1 MNKNI
6 ILLVIAVI
14 IVSLFI
20 ITVQNAKVKKI
31 ASKENTTYVNIF
43 KSRDIEVVILYNN
56 HSEDYFKEGM
66 NDTKFIL
73 DENNIKDIFT
83 YKWFIL

>member
-1 MNKNI
+1 MNKNT

-43 KSRDIEVVILYNN
+43 KSRDIEVVILDNN

-83 YKWFIL
+83 YK

>member
-43 KSRDIEVVILYNN
+43 KSRDIEVVILDNN

-83 YKWFIL
+83 YE

>member
-1 MNKNI
+1 MNKNT

-14 IVSLFI
+14 IVLLFI
-20 ITVQNAKVKKI
+20 ITVQNANVKKI
-31 ASKENTTYVNIF
+31 ASKENITYVNIL
-43 KSRDIEVVILYNN
+43 KSRDIEVVILDNN

-73 DENNIKDIFT
+73 DENNIKDIFK

>member
-20 ITVQNAKVKKI
+20 ITVQNANVKKI

-43 KSRDIEVVILYNN
+43 KSRDIEVVILDNN
-56 HSEDYFKEGM
+56 HSEDYFKEEM

-73 DENNIKDIFT
+73 DENNIKDIFK
-83 YKWFIL
+83 YK

>member
-1 MNKNI
+1 MNKNT

-31 ASKENTTYVNIF
+31 ASKENITYVNIL
-43 KSRDIEVVILYNN
+43 KSRDIEVVILDNN

-83 YKWFIL
+83 YK

>member
-1 MNKNI
+1 MNKNT

-43 KSRDIEVVILYNN
+43 KSRDIEVVILDNN
-56 HSEDYFKEGM
+56 HSEDYFKEEM

-73 DENNIKDIFT
+73 DENNIKDIFK

>member
-1 MNKNI
+1 MNKNT

-31 ASKENTTYVNIF
+31 ASKENTTYVNIL
-43 KSRDIEVVILYNN
+43 KSRDIEVVILDNN

-83 YKWFIL
+83 YK

>member
-1 MNKNI
+1 
-6 ILLVIAVI
+6 LVIAVI
-14 IVSLFI
+14 IILLFI

-31 ASKENTTYVNIF
+31 ASKENTTYVNIL
-43 KSRDIEVVILYNN
+43 KSIDIEVVILDNN

-73 DENNIKDIFT
+73 DENNIKDIFK

>member
-1 MNKNI
+1 MNKNT
-6 ILLVIAVI
+6 ILLLIAVI

-43 KSRDIEVVILYNN
+43 KSRDIEMVILDNN

-73 DENNIKDIFT
+73 DENNIKDIFK
-83 YKWFIL
+83 YK

>member
-20 ITVQNAKVKKI
+20 ITVQNANVKKI
-31 ASKENTTYVNIF
+31 ASKENTTYVNIL
-43 KSRDIEVVILYNN
+43 KSRDIEVVILDNN
-56 HSEDYFKEGM
+56 NSEDYFKEGM

-83 YKWFIL
+83 YK

>member
-1 MNKNI
+1 MNKNT

-20 ITVQNAKVKKI
+20 ITVQNANVKKI
-31 ASKENTTYVNIF
+31 ASKENITYVNIL
-43 KSRDIEVVILYNN
+43 KSRDIEVVILDNN
-56 HSEDYFKEGM
+56 HSKDYFKEGM

-73 DENNIKDIFT
+73 DENNIKDIFK
-83 YKWFIL
+83 YK

>member
-43 KSRDIEVVILYNN
+43 KSRDIEVVILDNN
-56 HSEDYFKEGM
+56 HSEDYFKEEM

-73 DENNIKDIFT
+73 DENNIKDIFK
-83 YKWFIL
+83 YK

>member
-20 ITVQNAKVKKI
+20 ITVQNANVKKI
-31 ASKENTTYVNIF
+31 ASKENTTYVNIL
-43 KSRDIEVVILYNN
+43 KSRDIEVVILDNN

-83 YKWFIL
+83 YK

>member
-43 KSRDIEVVILYNN
+43 KSRDIEVVILDNN
-56 HSEDYFKEGM
+56 HSEDYFKEGRM
-66 NDTKFIL
+66 IQGL
-73 DENNIKDIFT
+73 
-83 YKWFIL
+83 Y

>member
-20 ITVQNAKVKKI
+20 ITVQNANVKKI
-31 ASKENTTYVNIF
+31 ASKENTTYVNIL
-43 KSRDIEVVILYNN
+43 KSRDIEGVILDNN
-56 HSEDYFKEGM
+56 NSEDYFKEGM

-83 YKWFIL
+83 YK

>member
-20 ITVQNAKVKKI
+20 ITVQNANVKKI
-31 ASKENTTYVNIF
+31 ASKENTTYVNIL
-43 KSRDIEVVILYNN
+43 KSIDIEVVILDNN

-83 YKWFIL
+83 YK

>member
-1 MNKNI
+1 MNKNT
-6 ILLVIAVI
+6 ILLLIAVI

-43 KSRDIEVVILYNN
+43 KSRDIEMVILDNN

-83 YKWFIL
+83 YK

>member
-1 MNKNI
+1 MNKNT

-20 ITVQNAKVKKI
+20 ITVQNANVKKI
-31 ASKENTTYVNIF
+31 ASKENTTYVNIL
-43 KSRDIEVVILYNN
+43 KSRDIEVVILDNN

-83 YKWFIL
+83 YK

>member
-43 KSRDIEVVILYNN
+43 KSRDIEVVILDNN

-66 NDTKFIL
+66 NDTNFIL

-83 YKWFIL
+83 YK

>member
-43 KSRDIEVVILYNN
+43 KSRDIEVVILDNN

-73 DENNIKDIFT
+73 DENNIKDIFK

>member
-31 ASKENTTYVNIF
+31 ASKENTTYVNIL
-43 KSRDIEVVILYNN
+43 KSRDIEVVILDNN

-83 YKWFIL
+83 YK

>member
-1 MNKNI
+1 MNKNT

-20 ITVQNAKVKKI
+20 ITVQNANVKKI
-31 ASKENTTYVNIF
+31 ASKENTTYVNIL
-43 KSRDIEVVILYNN
+43 KSRDIEVIILDNN

-83 YKWFIL
+83 YK

>member
-1 MNKNI
+1 MNKNT

-43 KSRDIEVVILYNN
+43 KSRDIEVVILDNN

-73 DENNIKDIFT
+73 DENNIKDIFK
-83 YKWFIL
+83 YK

>member
-1 MNKNI
+1 M
-6 ILLVIAVI
+6 
-14 IVSLFI
+14 FI

-31 ASKENTTYVNIF
+31 ASKENTTYVNIL
-43 KSRDIEVVILYNN
+43 KSRDIEVVILDNN

-66 NDTKFIL
+66 NDTNFIL

-83 YKWFIL
+83 YEWFIL

>member
-1 MNKNI
+1 
-6 ILLVIAVI
+6 LVIAVI
-14 IVSLFI
+14 IILLFI

-31 ASKENTTYVNIF
+31 ASKENTTYVNIL
-43 KSRDIEVVILYNN
+43 KSRDIEVVILDNN

-66 NDTKFIL
+66 NDTNFIL
-73 DENNIKDIFT
+73 DENNIKNIFT

>member
-43 KSRDIEVVILYNN
+43 KSRDIEVVILDNN

>member
-1 MNKNI
+1 MNKNT

-43 KSRDIEVVILYNN
+43 KSRDIEVVILDNN
-56 HSEDYFKEGM
+56 HSEDYFKEEM

-73 DENNIKDIFT
+73 DENNIKDIFK
-83 YKWFIL
+83 YK

>member
-20 ITVQNAKVKKI
+20 ITVQNANVKKI
-31 ASKENTTYVNIF
+31 ASKENITYVNIL
-43 KSRDIEVVILYNN
+43 KSRDIEVVILDNN

-83 YKWFIL
+83 YK

>member
-1 MNKNI
+1 MNKNT

-20 ITVQNAKVKKI
+20 ITVQNANVKKI
-31 ASKENTTYVNIF
+31 ASKENTTYVNIL
-43 KSRDIEVVILYNN
+43 KSRDIEVVILDNN
-56 HSEDYFKEGM
+56 NSEDYFKEGM

-83 YKWFIL
+83 YK

>member
-1 MNKNI
+1 MNKNT

-20 ITVQNAKVKKI
+20 ITVQNANVKKI

-43 KSRDIEVVILYNN
+43 KSRDIEVVILDNN

-66 NDTKFIL
+66 NYTKFIL

-83 YKWFIL
+83 YK

>member
-1 MNKNI
+1 M
-6 ILLVIAVI
+6 VIDVI
-14 IVSLFI
+14 IVLLFI

-31 ASKENTTYVNIF
+31 ASKENTTYVNIL
-43 KSRDIEVVILYNN
+43 KSRDIEVVILDNN

-66 NDTKFIL
+66 NDTNFIL

-83 YKWFIL
+83 YK

>member
-43 KSRDIEVVILYNN
+43 KSRDIEVVILDNN

-73 DENNIKDIFT
+73 DENNIKDIFK
-83 YKWFIL
+83 YK

>member
-20 ITVQNAKVKKI
+20 ITVQNANVKKI
-31 ASKENTTYVNIF
+31 ASKENTTYVNIL
-43 KSRDIEVVILYNN
+43 KSRDIEVVILGNN

-83 YKWFIL
+83 YK

>member
-1 MNKNI
+1 
-6 ILLVIAVI
+6 LVIAVI
-14 IVSLFI
+14 IILLFI

-31 ASKENTTYVNIF
+31 ASKENTTYVNIL
-43 KSRDIEVVILYNN
+43 KSRDIEVVILDNN

-66 NDTKFIL
+66 NDTNFIL

-83 YKWFIL
+83 YEWFIL

>member
-31 ASKENTTYVNIF
+31 ASKENTTYVNIL
-43 KSRDIEVVILYNN
+43 KSRDIEVVILDNN
-56 HSEDYFKEGM
+56 NSEDYFKEGM

-83 YKWFIL
+83 YK

>member
-31 ASKENTTYVNIF
+31 ASKENTTYVNIL
-43 KSRDIEVVILYNN
+43 KSRDIEVVILDNN

-66 NDTKFIL
+66 NDTNFIL

-83 YKWFIL
+83 YK

>member
-20 ITVQNAKVKKI
+20 ITVQNANVKKI
-31 ASKENTTYVNIF
+31 ASKENTTYVNIL
-43 KSRDIEVVILYNN
+43 KNRDIEVVILDNN